1 MKPMQTPTNKAQLP
15 TAEDLVVISSELEG
29 YRFLAQNLAPQT
41 EVLLLSRERDG
52 VMTILQMLTALPP
65 IRCIHLVTPSNVEGL
80 QLGNVFLRYDTVPN
94 YANTLCQWRSRL
106 SPRSEILIYNDQA
119 ARTETDK
126 LLIDILHYLTGA
138 AIAACIT
145 LPNDLVPN
153 GKWELDCATQAL
165 NPRLAFSPAVVA
177 HLGASQ
183 ISPNCGGKRLA

>member
-1 MKPMQTPTNKAQLP
+1 MKPMQTPSNQAQLP
-15 TAEDLVVISSELEG
+15 TVEDLVVISNELEG
-29 YRFLAQNLAPQT
+29 YRFLAQNLAPQA

-52 VMTILQMLTALPP
+52 VTAILQMLTALPP
-65 IRCIHLVTPSNVEGL
+65 IRRIHLVTPGKAEGL

-106 SPRSEILIYNDQA
+106 SPSSEILIYNNQA
-119 ARTETDK
+119 AQTETGK

-138 AIAACIT
+138 AIAVCIT

-165 NPRLAFSPAVVA
+165 NPGLAFLPAVVA
-177 HLGASQ
+177 QLGASQ
-183 ISPNCGGKRLA
+183 ISPNRGGKQLA